1 MKNQQQITK
10 NQHYVPR
17 FYFREFSA
25 SEKGIYRHNVQSPD
39 EEPVFVSIR
48 DECAEKYLYE
58 MLNKDGELLEPNKLE
73 NVFSQFETDFSNT
86 IKSIK
91 LKAFNKENYN
101 IPSFL
106 TKTEKHDLLVFICL
120 QLLRY
125 PEMIQYGQDVA
136 KDVYNNEI
144 DDRQARNFAIE
155 MYYNSLLRLKNN
167 QQGPNITSSVLKWFD
182 NMAFKIGVSDND
194 DIITSDLPMCFYN
207 KKGLYPFE
215 ETPDQVTVP
224 LTSRIVLYLSPR
236 ESEERGKRNILFP
249 LTDADIK
256 EEHTAMFTM
265 AKHWIYSYKPLNKE
279 DIFQLVDDRL
289 FIANRR
295 KDELL

>member
-1 MKNQQQITK
+1 MENQQITK
-10 NQHYVPR
+10 NQHFVPR

-25 SEKGIYRHNVQSPD
+25 SPKGIYRHNIQSPD
-39 EEPVFVSIR
+39 EESIFVSIK

-58 MLNKDGELLEPNKLE
+58 MLSESGELLEPNKLE
-73 NVFSQFETDFSNT
+73 NIFSQFETDFSNT

-91 LKAFNKENYN
+91 LKSFNKVNYN
-101 IPSFL
+101 TSSFL
-106 TKTEKHDLLVFICL
+106 TKTEKHNLLVFICL

-125 PEMIQYGQDVA
+125 PEMIRYGQDVA

-144 DDRQARNFAIE
+144 DDRQARNLAIA
-155 MYYNSLLRLKNN
+155 MYYNSLFRLKNN
-167 QQGPNITSSVLKWFD
+167 QEGPNITSSVLKWFD

-207 KKGLYPFE
+207 KKGLYPFD

-224 LTSRIVLYLSPR
+224 LTSRIVLYLSPIK
-236 ESEERGKRNILFP
+236 SEEIGKRNILFP

-256 EEHTAMFTM
+256 EEHTAMFIM
-265 AKHWIYSYKPLNKE
+265 ARHWIYSYKPLSKK
-279 DIFQLVDDRL
+279 DIFQLVDDRQ
-289 FIANRR
+289 FKANRR
-295 KDELL
+295 KNELL